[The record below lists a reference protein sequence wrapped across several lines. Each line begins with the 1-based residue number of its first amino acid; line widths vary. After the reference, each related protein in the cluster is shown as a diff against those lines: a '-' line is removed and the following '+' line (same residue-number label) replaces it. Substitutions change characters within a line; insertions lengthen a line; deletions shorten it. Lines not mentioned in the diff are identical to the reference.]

1 MHREQVGWWR
11 RLAYNPGIIKPFL
24 FPRPV
29 HGTKKRGELEQAL
42 VWLLEGRLG
51 NVKGLEEEGG
61 AFLGMVEAGR
71 DLGSEPRPISVAPGN
86 PGL

>member
-1 MHREQVGWWR
+1 M
-11 RLAYNPGIIKPFL
+11 AYNTGIIKPFL
-24 FPRPV
+24 FPRLV
-29 HGTKKRGELEQAL
+29 HGTKRRELDQPL

-51 NVKGLEEEGG
+51 NVKGPEEEGG

-71 DLGSEPRPISVAPGN
+71 DQCSEPRPISVAPGN